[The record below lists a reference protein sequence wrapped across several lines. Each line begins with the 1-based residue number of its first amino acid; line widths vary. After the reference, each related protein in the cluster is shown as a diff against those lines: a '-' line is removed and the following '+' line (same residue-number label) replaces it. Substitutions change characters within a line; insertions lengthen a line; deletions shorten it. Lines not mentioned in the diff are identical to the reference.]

1 MLETTNH
8 SYSNRLSIL
17 SELAGQINLSAI
29 VMTSSSAKV
38 RVMLMSKHCVSLQN
52 RVSVA
57 ISSSQFDST
66 HSLHLRTG

>member
-8 SYSNRLSIL
+8 SYSNALSIL

-29 VMTSSSAKV
+29 VMTGSSAKV
-38 RVMLMSKHCVSLQN
+38 RGMLMSKHCVSLQN
-52 RVSVA
+52 MVSVA
-57 ISSSQFDST
+57 RSSSQFDST